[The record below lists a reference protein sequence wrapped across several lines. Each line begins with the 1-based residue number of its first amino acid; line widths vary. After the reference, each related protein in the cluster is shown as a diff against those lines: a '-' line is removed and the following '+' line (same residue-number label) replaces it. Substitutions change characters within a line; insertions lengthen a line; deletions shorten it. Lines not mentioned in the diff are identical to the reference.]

1 MTRTRSILVAG
12 VGNLLMTDDG
22 LGCHLA
28 AALKRDAPPG
38 VKVVDIGTS
47 VIHLL
52 GDLEKADAVLFLDA
66 FFGGGIPG
74 SMYLLDARELL
85 VPRTHA
91 SLHDV
96 GIAEALRELA
106 PTHLNKPLILFGVE
120 PAILDYGMELS
131 RTLTQVF
138 PTIVETALGVLRRM
152 CQGDAIT
159 AAGPEALPDSTFQ
172 ATTLEHSP

>member
-1 MTRTRSILVAG
+1 MTRARSILVAG

-28 AALKRDAPPG
+28 AALKPCAPPG

-52 GDLEKADAVLFLDA
+52 GDLEQADAVLFLDA

-106 PTHLNKPLILFGVE
+106 PAHLNKPLVLFGVE

-138 PTIVETALGVLRRM
+138 PTILETVQGVLNRM
-152 CQGDAIT
+152 GRGDILT
-159 AAGPEALPDSTFQ
+159 PAGPETLQDSSFQ
-172 ATTLEHSP
+172 TTTLEHST